1 MWIRALNRLMVVM
14 MVVVVMM
21 IMVIMVIMII
31 MMITIMLKFVISC
44 IYLALFFLDFEKLVK
59 KVNSRTLDEMQL
71 SVERIKACDSILVSS
86 LSAQITKDTIML
98 YFENVR
104 RSGGGDVKDV
114 VLHKD
119 TNSAVVYFE
128 DGRGN

>member
-1 MWIRALNRLMVVM
+1 MVVI
-14 MVVVVMM
+14 VMM
-21 IMVIMVIMII
+21 IMMIMVIMII

-104 RSGGGDVKDV
+104 RSGDVRDV

>member
-1 MWIRALNRLMVVM
+1 MP
-14 MVVVVMM
+14 
-21 IMVIMVIMII
+21 
-31 MMITIMLKFVISC
+31 FV
-44 IYLALFFLDFEKLVK
+44 FLDFEKLVN
-59 KVNSRTLDEMQL
+59 KVNSRNLDEMQL
-71 SVERIKACDSILVSS
+71 SVERIKACDSILISG
-86 LSAQITKDTIML
+86 LSAQVTKDTITL

-128 DGRGN
+128 DGQGNLARVTRYRIAFCIGLVSPIRYESRTVLF